1 MDVVGVREVEVD
13 GVVGG
18 LSVVVETG
26 VTKGVG
32 VVLVVVDVV
41 EGVYDSLVS

>member
-1 MDVVGVREVEVD
+1 VDVVGVKEVEVD
-13 GVVGG
+13 VVVGG
-18 LSVVVETG
+18 LSVVIEAGITE
-26 VTKGVG
+26 GVG

>member
-1 MDVVGVREVEVD
+1 MDVVGVKEVEVD

-18 LSVVVETG
+18 LSVVIETG
-26 VTKGVG
+26 ITEGVG